1 MSHLSSWAFCGGQLN
16 GRYLYVHSAPIRILP
31 AWICTAP
38 KKSCGT
44 GKQLATHLHPQQPK
58 AQRADMDLMP
68 RRRLSSTFQCDTS
81 VNTGQFWDVHLM
93 GSETKDTASRRG
105 ICESGEG
112 QGQKDR
118 EMLECFMIR
127 SKRGLFLFLKKSK
140 HVHLSK
146 KVKEQEGEWKFVV
159 LRFN

>member
-1 MSHLSSWAFCGGQLN
+1 
-16 GRYLYVHSAPIRILP
+16 
-31 AWICTAP
+31 
-38 KKSCGT
+38 
-44 GKQLATHLHPQQPK
+44 
-58 AQRADMDLMP
+58 
-68 RRRLSSTFQCDTS
+68 
-81 VNTGQFWDVHLM
+81 M

-118 EMLECFMIR
+118 EMLECFMIW

-146 KVKEQEGEWKFVV
+146 KVKEQEGE
-159 LRFN
+159 